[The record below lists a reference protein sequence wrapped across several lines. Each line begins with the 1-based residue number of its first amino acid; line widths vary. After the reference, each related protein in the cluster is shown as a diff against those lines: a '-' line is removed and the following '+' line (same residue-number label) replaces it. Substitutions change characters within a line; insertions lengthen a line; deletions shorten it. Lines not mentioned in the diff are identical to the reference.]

1 MIGMGVPLVHGND
14 SHAGVESVISQ
25 RVISEGMRLTKVPG
39 PTIKDAAD
47 PIAAYHICVTHP
59 RGSI

>member
-1 MIGMGVPLVHGND
+1 MTD